1 MLNTPNEG
9 SGLDESA
16 VVSTSD
22 RKVFISWA
30 HRNVDWNDEQEQQWT
45 GQAHAF
51 AELLIRNGF
60 PNTEI
65 DLWYL
70 DSPVPVWT
78 RWGPQQIE
86 DADFVVVLLS
96 NAWKERWEGTNDPTV
111 GAGAAGEANTL
122 RGIFQRNQQ
131 EFQRKVVL
139 VALPPIDGLSGVGDS
154 ALPDELRGVSR
165 KNVKQLTVSG
175 IGELVRLFT
184 GQPRYTKPTAGPVPV
199 LPPIEAPALSTATRP
214 VPGLAEEPSA
224 TAPTSGPVNVSG
236 SGNTV
241 MIGNNHV
248 HQPTMSQ
255 STYEL
260 IGRTSYLAGSM
271 SASTSRRR
279 RLRFGAGLDEQ
290 QVERSLLNAVAV
302 PSRID
307 ETGPGEI
314 RVLTGPLGSGKSE
327 IAEEWLRA
335 SIRRAQNDDSAPVP
349 LFISAKELDE
359 TVDVRVSRD
368 IGSATVLR
376 CGVDIVI
383 DGLDERTDLAA
394 TKVQEASEFV
404 ARWTKSR
411 VVLTTRNPDLR
422 DESVQVAMSDMTDA
436 QAAELMSA
444 VAGRPIPPLGAQL
457 TKSVRRPLFAVLTAS
472 HATANDGVT
481 GTSELIDR
489 VVEQIV
495 ESEGMEL
502 IPYLMELAIETVSTG
517 KAVDPT
523 RFASLE
529 IASKIRKSPLVTGAG
544 KTCAFS
550 LATFEQWFAA
560 QAILDGKVDVVPL
573 LSSMRSFDRWK
584 YVFSILLAAG
594 EPTKVDLVMADI
606 ARWNPGAAAWI
617 IKETERGGLTRHIS
631 ELEESDWESAGH
643 RIRYA
648 QAAWLAGLGPLGQAF
663 FSSFAGV
670 ASGLDDIALSVRIG
684 RSKIAVSW
692 IAPRDGETGSLPEI
706 IKAGHDFEYRVM
718 VMRQHALPTGVNWVW
733 ALTQSYLRDDISSSF
748 KNLILGTA
756 TEPGIVRDELTSGS
770 PETIGTWGSTMI
782 TPQLYPGPDISPSQE
797 DPWGNFTAR
806 RMHERVCAI
815 ATAALQCYHE
825 LVERLVPNFT
835 GTLGTQ
841 GLFPVEFFGDVN
853 FTPGEDQGAFSFG
866 PPEAGLGW
874 TLRARASSP
883 FDEATALSNTVN
895 LTLNDE
901 KRSAEMSDDRDVQ
914 YAQFQAYMAQ
924 SPEFAEFAPSFST
937 VSQRVSPTESTPATG
952 LASGLLWGDLEKL
965 NWVSGQRPL
974 L

>member
-1 MLNTPNEG
+1 MLNTPNDG
-9 SGLDESA
+9 SGFDEYA
-16 VVSTSD
+16 VVATSD

-30 HRNVDWNDEQEQQWT
+30 HSNVDWNDEQEQQWT
-45 GQAHAF
+45 AQAHAF
-51 AELLIRNGF
+51 AELLVHNGF

-65 DLWYL
+65 DLWHL
-70 DSPVPVWT
+70 DSPEPVWT

-86 DADFVVVLLS
+86 NADFVVVLLS

-139 VALPPIDGLSGVGDS
+139 VALPPIDGLPGVGAR
-154 ALPDELRGVSR
+154 ALPDELRGASRRYVSE
-165 KNVKQLTVSG
+165 LTGSG
-175 IGELVRLFT
+175 IGEILRLFT

-199 LPPIEAPALSTATRP
+199 LPPIQAPALSTATGA
-214 VPGLAEEPSA
+214 VPGLIEEAPA
-224 TAPTSGPVNVSG
+224 TAPTNGPVNVSG

-241 MIGNNHV
+241 IIGNNHV
-248 HQPTMSQ
+248 HQPTISQ
-255 STYEL
+255 TAYEL
-260 IGRTSYLAGSM
+260 IGRPDYLAGSM

-290 QVERSLLNAVAV
+290 QVERSLRNRVAV
-302 PSRID
+302 PPQVD

-327 IAEEWLRA
+327 IAEEWFRA
-335 SIRRAQNDDSAPVP
+335 SITRAQNDNLAPVP
-349 LFISAKELDE
+349 IFISAKELNE
-359 TVDVRVSRD
+359 TIDARVSRE
-368 IGSATVLR
+368 IGSATVLL

-383 DGLDERTDLAA
+383 DGLDERTDLAS

-404 ARWTKSR
+404 ARWPKSR

-422 DESVQVAMSDMTDA
+422 DKSVQVAMSDMTDG
-436 QAAELMSA
+436 QAAALMSA
-444 VAGRPIPPLGAQL
+444 VAGRPMPPLGPQL
-457 TKSVRRPLFAVLTAS
+457 TKSVKRPLFAVLTAS

-495 ESEGMEL
+495 DSEGAEL

-560 QAILDGKVDVVPL
+560 QAILDGKIDVVPL

-594 EPTKVDLVMADI
+594 EPTKVDPVMAQI

-617 IKETERGGLTRHIS
+617 IKETESGGLTRHIS

-648 QAAWLAGLGPLGQAF
+648 QAAWLVGLGPLGHAF
-663 FSSFAGV
+663 FSPFAGV

-692 IAPRDGETGSLPEI
+692 IAPRDGEPGNLPEV
-706 IKAGHDFEYRVM
+706 IKAGHDFGNRAM
-718 VMRQHALPTGVNWVW
+718 KMKQHALPTGVNWVW
-733 ALTQSYLRDDISSSF
+733 ALTQSHLRSDISSSF
-748 KNLILGTA
+748 KGLIFRAA
-756 TEPGIVRDELTSGS
+756 TEPGIVRDELNSGG
-770 PETIGTWGSTMI
+770 PETIGTWGSPRV
-782 TPQLYPGPDISPSQE
+782 TPPMYPGPDIPPSDK

-815 ATAALQCYHE
+815 ATATLQCYQE
-825 LVERLVPNFT
+825 LVERIVPNFT

-853 FTPGEDQGAFSFG
+853 FTPGEDRGAFSFG

-883 FDEATALSNTVN
+883 FDEATTLSNTVN

-901 KRSAEMSDDRDVQ
+901 KRSAEVDDDRDVH
-914 YAQFQAYMAQ
+914 YAQFQAYMAG
-924 SPEFAEFAPSFST
+924 SPEFAEFAPTFST
-937 VSQRVSPTESTPATG
+937 VGQRISPTESTPATD
-952 LASGLLWGDLEKL
+952 LASSLLWDDLKKL
-965 NWVSGQRPL
+965 NWVSGQRPRL
-974 L
+974 

>member
-1 MLNTPNEG
+1 M
-9 SGLDESA
+9 
-16 VVSTSD
+16 
-22 RKVFISWA
+22 
-30 HRNVDWNDEQEQQWT
+30 
-45 GQAHAF
+45 
-51 AELLIRNGF
+51 
-60 PNTEI
+60 
-65 DLWYL
+65 
-70 DSPVPVWT
+70 
-78 RWGPQQIE
+78 
-86 DADFVVVLLS
+86 
-96 NAWKERWEGTNDPTV
+96 
-111 GAGAAGEANTL
+111 
-122 RGIFQRNQQ
+122 
-131 EFQRKVVL
+131 
-139 VALPPIDGLSGVGDS
+139 
-154 ALPDELRGVSR
+154 
-165 KNVKQLTVSG
+165 
-175 IGELVRLFT
+175 
-184 GQPRYTKPTAGPVPV
+184 
-199 LPPIEAPALSTATRP
+199 
-214 VPGLAEEPSA
+214 
-224 TAPTSGPVNVSG
+224 
-236 SGNTV
+236 
-241 MIGNNHV
+241 
-248 HQPTMSQ
+248 
-255 STYEL
+255 
-260 IGRTSYLAGSM
+260 
-271 SASTSRRR
+271 
-279 RLRFGAGLDEQ
+279 
-290 QVERSLLNAVAV
+290 
-302 PSRID
+302 
-307 ETGPGEI
+307 
-314 RVLTGPLGSGKSE
+314 
-327 IAEEWLRA
+327 RA

-457 TKSVRRPLFAVLTAS
+457 TKSVRRPPLFAVLTAS

-517 KAVDPT
+517 KAVDPPT

-692 IAPRDGETGSLPEI
+692 IAPRDGGETGSLPEI

-782 TPQLYPGPDISPSQE
+782 TPPVVPPVPTFHRPRKILGGGISLLAACTNGFVRSPQQRFSATTSWWNDSFPTSQAHLE
-797 DPWGNFTAR
+797 PRG
-806 RMHERVCAI
+806 
-815 ATAALQCYHE
+815 
-825 LVERLVPNFT
+825 
-835 GTLGTQ
+835 GSS
-841 GLFPVEFFGDVN
+841 PVEFFGDVN
-853 FTPGEDQGAFSFG
+853 FTPGEDQGGAFSFG
-866 PPEAGLGW
+866 PPRKQAWDGHF
-874 TLRARASSP
+874 ARGHQAHSTRPPPYPTRSISRSTTRKDP
-883 FDEATALSNTVN
+883 QRCPTTEMCSTPSFRHIWPKALS
-895 LTLNDE
+895 L
-901 KRSAEMSDDRDVQ
+901 RSSHHLSARL
-914 YAQFQAYMAQ
+914 
-924 SPEFAEFAPSFST
+924 
-937 VSQRVSPTESTPATG
+937 VSGFLRPNRRRRRALHPAC
-952 LASGLLWGDLEKL
+952 SGGDLEKL